1 MKIVQAVFLLEDA
14 CLYAYGHLVA
24 SQGVP
29 GPVDGPLTRLFLEG
43 LRRDLAGHVH
53 RGYPNV
59 AEYPLHDGTDGLY
72 LDVVEGTYCD
82 ILGREGTVAGVSAL
96 EYRTCAYLGT
106 VLRHDQGDDAE
117 LQRLHP
123 S

>member
-1 MKIVQAVFLLEDA
+1 MKIVQTVFLLEDA

-53 RGYPNV
+53 RGYPDV

-82 ILGREGTVAGVSAL
+82 ILGRGGTVAGVSAL

-106 VLRHDQGDDAE
+106 ALRPGHGDDAE